1 MDEEINGEGTRGS
14 VLQRCHPWIGI
25 VQDVI
30 PSNSFMGRNE
40 QSEKIKKLT
49 PGRFL
54 MIVCS
59 YGASKSEQSMT
70 FFPRDCEMQWT
81 ARSLGVSTVTPT
93 KALSAAGQDNQIMGR
108 GVPRPETPATV
119 HTRLSWEHFYLSV
132 EAFPFYFSSKHQSF
146 TISQIFDCNQCPP
159 LPNFAESVGGDN
171 NPGDDIPGT
180 VAVLSHD
187 EPVHGRITS
196 DGPLPRRLS

>member
-1 MDEEINGEGTRGS
+1 MDEESLIQYLAKERPEGTRGS

-25 VQDVI
+25 VQDAF
-30 PSNSFMGRNE
+30 PSNSFMGSNE

-93 KALSAAGQDNQIMGR
+93 KALSAAVEIKNLNAFSPINR
-108 GVPRPETPATV
+108 AKT
-119 HTRLSWEHFYLSV
+119 TRLWGEVTQVAKNSNNNEYMNIDEEVGKLKDV
-132 EAFPFYFSSKHQSF
+132 A
-146 TISQIFDCNQCPP
+146 QILVYPDRRP
-159 LPNFAESVGGDN
+159 LPQCIQDL
-171 NPGDDIPGT
+171 
-180 VAVLSHD
+180 VLSHD